1 MNSLLKNRAFL
12 VCAGLFGFG
21 FQFCLINVVLS
32 VVIPAEWLKTTA
44 KTTPTQPAPEKTESK
59 ESKCVTAGGVIWT
72 DVKLYEKSDCAQSF
86 ATVLGGNN
94 DRNGQRMVK
103 IRFDSGEVE
112 WKTRNA
118 VMDQAYVKMD
128 DPAIKAGQWKEFND

>member
-1 MNSLLKNRAFL
+1 MNQKTLSLLKKPIVFIPVGL
-12 VCAGLFGFG
+12 VGGLFGLVGLAF
-21 FQFCLINVVLS
+21 LS
-32 VVIPAEWLKTTA
+32 ATYLPDTPTKPAIA
-44 KTTPTQPAPEKTESK
+44 KTET
-59 ESKCVTAGGVIWT
+59 KCVTAGGVMWT
-72 DVKLYEKSDCAQSF
+72 GVKLYEKSDCAKSF
-86 ATVLGGNN
+86 ATILGGNN

-128 DPAIKAGQWKEFND
+128 DPAIKAGQWKELND